1 MEVAVTNLVS
11 TLWTFSGLC
20 SCASQRSKD
29 VNVCRVRNNTR
40 RNMNFHE
47 HHSHELLI
55 ATRSTKMNNSKRYDA
70 AFKLDRTAKGLGKG
84 CFESPRNF
92 GRLEV
97 SL

>member
-1 MEVAVTNLVS
+1 
-11 TLWTFSGLC
+11 
-20 SCASQRSKD
+20 
-29 VNVCRVRNNTR
+29 
-40 RNMNFHE
+40 MNFHE